1 MKMAVFLVD
10 FLTIIE
16 ILIIIGLV
24 SIMLYIYIQNY
35 RAIKVS
41 YSLGLVL
48 FALAIIIDN
57 SIALFNYIDYSTENT
72 FDMITL
78 FGNLIEILAF
88 SILLKITW
96 DN

>member
-1 MKMAVFLVD
+1 MAVFLVD